1 MKKLLLVLVLIGVA
15 LTAAAY
21 WVSPSGKANEEGYTF
36 ENVQYG
42 SLTEVVNV
50 TGIVF
55 PREIVLVYPMIP
67 GNVDEILP
75 DPQTPPA
82 RPVGVGSSVNQGQ
95 RPVGVGSRVNKG
107 QPLVKLN
114 TERTKQAL
122 ESAQAALARTKD
134 LEQSAQESCD
144 KLQELKDFAN
154 SKDILKAKADLRAAK
169 NAVKEAQSGVKQ
181 AELAMKWSTV
191 EAPIAGI
198 IIKKEVFV
206 GQPVGPIPSTAGRGQ
221 SAFGGS
227 SSSSL
232 GLGTGGPLFI
242 IAKDMENLEIQ
253 AQIPQSDRGRV
264 EVGQEVKFTV
274 DEDEL
279 TDIDNPEFKGKIQE
293 IEFMPTSMQGA
304 VFYPAK
310 IQVTNRPRPKKKGKE
325 PLGSDH
331 WILNLGM
338 NLSVDI
344 VRRTHPDVWKIPKV
358 ALDFQLEDHYIT
370 PAAKRKLERKE
381 ALKNPS
387 EWTPVWVMGKQ
398 NKPWPIFVR
407 IGGKNG
413 KGETG
418 INDGNYT
425 EVLEWDPDLD
435 QQPVAGKEATYPKV
449 IISAPPVKQSWLEN
463 VKIRVS

>member
-55 PREIVLVYPMIP
+55 PRDFVLVYPMIP

-75 DPQTPPA
+75 DPQTPQTSPA
-82 RPVGVGSSVNQGQ
+82 

-144 KLQELKDFAN
+144 KLQDLKDFAN

-198 IIKKEVFV
+198 IIKKEVFI

-253 AQIPQSDRGRV
+253 AQIPQSDFGRV
-264 EVGQEVKFTV
+264 ENGQEVKFTV
-274 DEDEL
+274 DDF
-279 TDIDNPEFKGKIQE
+279 TDMDNPEFKGKIQE
-293 IEFMPTSMQGA
+293 IEYMPTSMQGA
-304 VFYPAK
+304 VFFAAK
-310 IQVTNRPRPKKKGKE
+310 IQVTNRPRPKKKDKE
-325 PLGSDH
+325 PLGPDH
-331 WILNLGM
+331 WILNPGM

-344 VRRTHPDVWKIPKV
+344 VRRTHPDAWKIPKV
-358 ALDFQLEDHYIT
+358 ALDFQLENHYVT

-381 ALKNPS
+381 ALKNPGD
-387 EWTPVWVMGKQ
+387 WTPVWIMDKQ

-407 IGGKNG
+407 IGGKDR

-425 EVLEWDPDLD
+425 EVLEWDPELD